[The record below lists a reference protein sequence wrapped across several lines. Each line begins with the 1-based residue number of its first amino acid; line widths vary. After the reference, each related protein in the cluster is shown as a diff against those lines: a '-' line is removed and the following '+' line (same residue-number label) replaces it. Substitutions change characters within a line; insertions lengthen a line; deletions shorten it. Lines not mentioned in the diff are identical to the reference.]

1 MSKKLENLASHIE
14 RVTVL
19 NAESF
24 YEKNIDRNNLE
35 DFRIHV
41 QASLVVIAGILQ
53 DMEDQK

>member
-1 MSKKLENLASHIE
+1 MSKKLENLVYHIE
-14 RVTVL
+14 RITVL

-41 QASLVVIAGILQ
+41 QSSLTVIAGILQ